1 MIPHAY
7 ILKAVPNDSALE
19 ADFLILEPNPRY
31 GAAPMLTEKYSYL
44 NLFKNFFSSSI

>member
-31 GAAPMLTEKYSYL
+31 GAVPMLTEKYSYL
-44 NLFKNFFSSSI
+44 NLFKKFFSF